1 MSGIDQAVR
10 AVAFAFSETIAPR
23 GRPMPLVPMSAKRVY
38 LEDWSAWQTVPQ
50 TTAERSAIWAGRR
63 VTPSKNGNVKPGAR
77 QFGVKL
83 WAGMMQRDPS
93 VVVVDFEDEAKM
105 REWATAAHRRYTT
118 EVPTPVQVT
127 TGREGGGRHLYYRV
141 VGDAPALETR
151 TQPVGY
157 DLKGAAGL
165 VVLPASAHASG
176 RRYELQVNGIPT
188 DPRRLKPGE
197 LYARLPPFPL
207 AEHLA
212 DLQRLGLMGGT
223 ARPLVRR
230 DYDCDLFLEDEDEAR
245 IIARRV
251 CRWQLRERGPAV
263 AHEGGHMKTMSL
275 LHYLGDLGVPEEI
288 ALAAA
293 VEWNTQNVPP
303 WSDRDLRAK
312 LHDAY
317 WGPHRRDPLGCY
329 AADASRIVDDLGA

>member
-10 AVAFAFSETIAPR
+10 AVAFAFSEAIAPAD
-23 GRPMPLVPMSAKRVY
+23 RPMPLVPMCAKRVY
-38 LEDWSAWQTVPQ
+38 LEDWSAWQTRSQ
-50 TTAERSAIWAGRR
+50 TAAERDAIWAGRR
-63 VTPSKNGNVKPGAR
+63 VTPSKSGHVKPGDR

-83 WAGMMQRDPS
+83 WAGMMQREPA
-93 VVVVDFEDEAKM
+93 VVVVDFDDEAKM
-105 REWATAAHRRYTT
+105 RMWAADTYRRYTT

-141 VGDAPALETR
+141 EGEAPALETR
-151 TQPVGY
+151 TQRIGY

-165 VVLPASAHASG
+165 VVLPGSAHASG
-176 RRYELQVNGIPT
+176 RRYELQVDGVLV
-188 DPRRLKPGE
+188 DPRRLSPGE

-212 DLQRLGLMGGT
+212 DLQRLGLTGGT

-230 DYDCDLFLEDEDEAR
+230 DYDNDLFMENEDEACEV
-245 IIARRV
+245 ARRV
-251 CRWQLRERGPAV
+251 CRWHARERGQAV
-263 AHEGGHMKTMSL
+263 AHEGGHTKTMSL
-275 LHYLGDLGVPEEI
+275 LHYLGDLGVPEDV

-293 VEWNTQNVPP
+293 AEWNTQNVPP
-303 WSDRDLRAK
+303 WPDRDLRAK

-317 WGPHRRDPLGCY
+317 WGQHRRDPLGCY
-329 AADASRIVDDLGA
+329 MVDASRIVDDLGA